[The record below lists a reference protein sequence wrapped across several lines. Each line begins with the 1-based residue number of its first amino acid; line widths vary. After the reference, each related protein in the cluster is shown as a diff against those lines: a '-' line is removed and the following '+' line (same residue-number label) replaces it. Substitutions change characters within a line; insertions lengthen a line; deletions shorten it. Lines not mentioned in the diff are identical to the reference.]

1 MLAHITPIHKGGS
14 RSEPANFRPISL
26 TSHVIKT
33 FERVMRRSLVA
44 FLETNNK
51 MDPNQHGSRTGR
63 STLSQLLMQQDA
75 VLKALEEGENL
86 DTIYLDFA
94 KAFDK
99 CDHGILL
106 AKLKA
111 LGVRGRTGR
120 WIYSFLTGRIQ
131 KVIVKGRKSK
141 GSVLKSGVPQGSVLG
156 PILFLVYISD
166 IARDLTASTL
176 VYVDDTKLRQSIK
189 TEEDVETMQ
198 KELEKLFTWGTN
210 NNMEF
215 NGSKFQVIR
224 YGNNED
230 IKNDTTYFTG
240 DYNEIIERYSSLRDL
255 GVQLQEDATF
265 KDHIESICKKA
276 RQKCGW
282 LFRSFYSRKP
292 DFLKHM
298 FNSLVQ
304 PHIDYCSQLWM
315 PTEGQN
321 LDKI

>member
-1 MLAHITPIHKGGS
+1 M
-14 RSEPANFRPISL
+14 
-26 TSHVIKT
+26 IKT
-33 FERVMRRSLVA
+33 FERVIRRSLVA

-51 MDPNQHGSRTGR
+51 IDPNQHGSRTGR

-94 KAFDK
+94 KAFDN
-99 CDHGILL
+99 CDH

-141 GSVLKSGVPQGSVLG
+141 GSILKSGVPQGSVLG

-198 KELEKLFTWGTN
+198 KELDKLLTWGTN

-224 YGNNED
+224 YGHNED

-265 KDHIESICKKA
+265 KDHIENICKKA
-276 RQKCGW
+276 RQKCG
-282 LFRSFYSRKP
+282 
-292 DFLKHM
+292 
-298 FNSLVQ
+298 
-304 PHIDYCSQLWM
+304 
-315 PTEGQN
+315 
-321 LDKI
+321 